1 MPHHP
6 FRFGVNVYGANS
18 RTEWIAKA
26 QHIEALGDDTC
37 FVADHCGTFPPITG
51 MTAAASAQ
59 RVAIAGSGLV
69 ELPQYGL
76 DRVAGMRLSSEP
88 RLVVAGD

>member
-26 QHIEALGDDTC
+26 QHIEALGYDTC
-37 FVADHCGTFPPITG
+37 FVADHCVGIRPRRPCGEQLVRGQAAERPPLRQHG
-51 MTAAASAQ
+51 RA
-59 RVAIAGSGLV
+59 
-69 ELPQYGL
+69 E
-76 DRVAGMRLSSEP
+76 
-88 RLVVAGD
+88 